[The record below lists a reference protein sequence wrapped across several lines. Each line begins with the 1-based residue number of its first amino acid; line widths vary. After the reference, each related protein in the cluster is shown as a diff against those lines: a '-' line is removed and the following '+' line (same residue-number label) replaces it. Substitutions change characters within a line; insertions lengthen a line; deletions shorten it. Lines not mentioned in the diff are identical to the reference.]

1 MRLIEL
7 FSGTGSVGRPWRVA
21 GHTVISVDIDG
32 RFGAEIVGDIMELS
46 CCELTTTQDVMQ
58 LGGVSDTTP
67 PDVMQLGGA
76 SDAPPPDVIWASP
89 PCEQYSC
96 ARTNAKT
103 IRNLELADAL
113 VNKTWAI
120 TEHFKKVNPALIW
133 FIENPDTSLLWKRFK
148 FPEYVRLDYC
158 QYGEPYRKRTRIA
171 TNIQWVPRA
180 LCNPKTCS
188 RCVNGKHL
196 QTAQKGPS
204 MRGGVRVTGDNCSLD
219 QLHGLPQEL
228 TDEILRI
235 SSILS

>member
-1 MRLIEL
+1 MRLLEL
-7 FSGTGSVGRPWRVA
+7 FSGIGSVGRPWRAA

-32 RFGAEIVGDIMELS
+32 RFGAEIVGDIM
-46 CCELTTTQDVMQ
+46 Q
-58 LGGVSDTTP
+58 LGCVEFNTP

-76 SDAPPPDVIWASP
+76 SDARGWCAVTPPDVIWASP

-103 IRNLELADAL
+103 PRNLELADAL
-113 VNKTWAI
+113 VNKTWEI
-120 TEHFKKVNPALIW
+120 IEHFKKVNPALIW

-158 QYGEPYRKRTRIA
+158 QYGTPYRKRTRIA

-188 RCVNGKHL
+188 RCVNCKHI

-204 MRGGVRVTGDNCSLD
+204 KCGGVRVIGDNCSLD

-228 TDEILRI
+228 TDELLRI